1 MAEYP
6 LSGKRVWIAGHGGM
20 AGAALVR
27 RLAREGCQLLT
38 ADRGALDLTR
48 QAETEAWMAAE
59 RPQAVVL
66 AAARVG
72 GILANAAQPADF
84 LRDNLLIQANV
95 VAAAHATGVEKL
107 LLLGSSAVYP
117 RLAPQPMAEEALLTG
132 PLEPTHEA
140 YAVAKIAG
148 IKLVQAYRRQHGAD
162 FIAALPTNLYGPNDR
177 FDLQGGHVVPS
188 MIRRAHE
195 AKLAGAAALTLWG
208 TGQARRE
215 FLHVDDCADA
225 LVLLL
230 KTYSGEAPVNVGSG
244 EDVTIAE
251 LARLVVEATGFDG
264 ALAWDAAK
272 PDGPPRKLMDS
283 ARLRALGWAPKIPL
297 GEGLAS
303 TYRWFLEHGAQLR

>member
-1 MAEYP
+1 MYP
-6 LSGKRVWIAGHGGM
+6 LREKLVWVAGHGGM
-20 AGAALVR
+20 VGSALVR
-27 RLAREGCQLLT
+27 RLAREGCEVLT
-38 ADRGALDLTR
+38 ADRRAPDLTR
-48 QAETEAWMAAE
+48 QAEVEAWMAAE

-72 GILANAAQPADF
+72 GILANASQPADF

-95 VAAAHATGVEKL
+95 VAAAHAAGVEKL
-107 LLLGSSAVYP
+107 LLIGSSAVYP
-117 RLAPQPMAEEALLTG
+117 RLAPQPMAEDALLTG

-140 YAVAKIAG
+140 YAIAKIAG

-188 MIRRAHE
+188 LIRRAHE
-195 AKLAGAAALTLWG
+195 SKLAGARSMTLWG
-208 TGQARRE
+208 TGAARRE

-230 KTYSGEAPVNVGSG
+230 KAYSDEAPINVGSG

-251 LARLVVEATGFDG
+251 LAQTVAEATGYRGGLD
-264 ALAWDAAK
+264 WDASK
-272 PDGPPRKLMDS
+272 PDGPARKLMDS
-283 ARLRALGWAPKIPL
+283 GRLRALGWAPRIGL
-297 GEGLAS
+297 REGIEA
-303 TYRWFLEHGAQLR
+303 TYRWFLEHGPAGR

>member
-140 YAVAKIAG
+140 YAIAKIAG

-162 FIAALPTNLYGPNDR
+162 FISALPTNLYGPNDR